1 MADQNIDNLYINVEV
16 GGNADEKLDE
26 IYKNLENIED
36 GVNDV
41 EKAFESFANVSK
53 IDVLRKK
60 ISNVNKGLNEAA
72 SKNKGLEDKGVL
84 NDLTKR
90 FSLND
95 KLAKEEAKVAQVTA
109 ETEAEWAA
117 VLEKVSTEEGR
128 LALKIEQ
135 VTKAT
140 LEQRAQGKLTDEQ
153 LTSRAEKVTKLTNKL
168 EELRMATKQDALQ
181 ALEWQIPD
189 MSLGDEQRANLE
201 KILATAEGG
210 SNAFDGIGESA
221 KKAAVDVEYLFSSAA
236 KTDYLEN
243 ELLKAQTALKKLA
256 DGGNGYEN
264 KDVRSLI
271 NQINKLE
278 TELNRITLDNIKKQA
293 QDLETIDLNDFATP
307 IQQSADK
314 AAVSIDYLM
323 SKQGKLDGLQ
333 NELAQAYTK
342 LLELT
347 QGGAG
352 YENKDVKALTSQIER
367 LKKQIDSLNGA
378 NQNVTKSTNNYNK
391 GLRGLLGTAKQF
403 LIFGTF
409 FTIQRQISEAFK
421 VGTQNAYQYSK
432 ALGGDFANSMDRL
445 ATSSQYLRNSIG
457 AWSSS
462 LINAFAPVLEILID
476 KLAAAGNAL
485 ARFFAALSGQKTV
498 LQAKKSMREY
508 AAATDKATKSTQKSL
523 AAFDEINNI
532 SSGSSGANVAA
543 GSQDYGSMFETV
555 ELDST
560 SDAFAKW
567 GKRIREVTE
576 DLGGFKTIALVTL
589 GVLGGFFIIKKLV
602 SLFTGFGGATKTVG
616 TGFSNFLTSVGK
628 GVEAIAILGGLAIV
642 INSVTKLI
650 DTFAESGLTLGEV
663 AGLLGISL
671 GTVAGAFIAIAAALK
686 FLQPSWQ
693 SIAGAIVIFGG
704 LILVVESVTKLLKT
718 LGDIGMSTGQIFGQM
733 GAVLMLVVGIVAA
746 LTAASM
752 ILATNPLAMLG
763 VVAVAGSLWLV
774 LNALGKALPPII
786 NSFSN
791 LAKNVAP
798 YVIQAME
805 IIRYTIADIPYFI
818 TRLGTAIE
826 NFVDSAIR
834 SITKLINFLISGIE
848 YTINTLVIDS
858 INGFLKGLNKIPGVD
873 FDLLADVKIRR
884 FKPKLFA
891 NGGYPASGEMFIARE
906 NGIPEMVGSIGGRT
920 AVANNDQI
928 VEAISIGVYN
938 AYMDAMSRSGGNKQP
953 TIVQING
960 REVFR
965 AVQDEST
972 SYRKRTGQPAF

>member
-1 MADQNIDNLYINVEV
+1 MADNGQIDNVYVNFEV
-16 GGNADEKLDE
+16 KDNGADDKISKFDEALEKL
-26 IYKNLENIED
+26 I
-36 GVNDV
+36 
-41 EKAFESFANVSK
+41 
-53 IDVLRKK
+53 
-60 ISNVNKGLNEAA
+60 
-72 SKNKGLEDKGVL
+72 
-84 NDLTKR
+84 
-90 FSLND
+90 
-95 KLAKEEAKVAQVTA
+95 
-109 ETEAEWAA
+109 
-117 VLEKVSTEEGR
+117 
-128 LALKIEQ
+128 
-135 VTKAT
+135 AT
-140 LEQRAQGKLTDEQ
+140 LERIDDKLTGFKDNFKGIESAIGNIQ
-153 LTSRAEKVTKLTNKL
+153 FPKGKL
-168 EELRMATKQDALQ
+168 EEA
-181 ALEWQIPD
+181 
-189 MSLGDEQRANLE
+189 ANYVEKSTE
-201 KILATAEGG
+201 KIKKSVKDLKVVPESNQG
-210 SNAFDGIGESA
+210 SNAFDGIE
-221 KKAAVDVEYLFSSAA
+221 
-236 KTDYLEN
+236 
-243 ELLKAQTALKKLA
+243 
-256 DGGNGYEN
+256 
-264 KDVRSLI
+264 
-271 NQINKLE
+271 
-278 TELNRITLDNIKKQA
+278 
-293 QDLETIDLNDFATP
+293 
-307 IQQSADK
+307 QSANK

-352 YENKDVKALTSQIER
+352 YENKDVKALISQIER
-367 LKKQIDSLNGA
+367 LKKQIDSLNGS
-378 NQNVTKSTNNYNK
+378 NKKVTNSTNNYNK
-391 GLRGLLGTAKQF
+391 GLKGLIGTAKRF

-432 ALGGDFANSMDRL
+432 ALGGEFANSMDRL

-462 LINAFAPVLEILID
+462 LINAFTPVLEVLMD
-476 KLAAAGNAL
+476 KLAVAGNAL
-485 ARFFAALSGQKTV
+485 ASFWEVLSGQKTV

-567 GKRIREVTE
+567 GERIREVAE

-602 SLFTGFGGATKTVG
+602 SLFTNFGSATKTVG

-628 GVEAIAILGGLAIV
+628 GAEAIAILGGLAIV
-642 INSVTKLI
+642 INSITKLI
-650 DTFAESGLTLGEV
+650 DTFSESGLKLGEV

-671 GTVAGAFIAIAAALK
+671 GIVSGAFIAIAAALK
-686 FLQPSWQ
+686 FLEPSWK
-693 SIAGAIVIFGG
+693 SIAGAVVIFGG
-704 LILVVESVTKLLKT
+704 LILAVESVTKLLKT
-718 LGDIGMSTGQIFGQM
+718 LGDVGMTTGQLFGQM

-746 LTAASM
+746 LTASAM

-774 LNALGKALPPII
+774 LDALGKALPPII

-798 YVIQAME
+798 YVIQAMK
-805 IIRYTIADIPYFI
+805 IIRDTIADIPDFI

-858 INGFLKGLNKIPGVD
+858 INGLLKGLNKIPGVD

-884 FKPKLFA
+884 FNPKLFA
-891 NGGYPASGEMFIARE
+891 NGGYPTSGEMFIARE

-928 VEAISIGVYN
+928 VEAVSVGVYN
-938 AYMDAMSRSGGNKQP
+938 AVVDAMSRSGGNKQP

-972 SYRKRTGQPAF
+972 AYSRRTGQPAF

>member
-1 MADQNIDNLYINVEV
+1 MADNGQIDDVYVNFEV
-16 GGNADEKLDE
+16 KDNGADDKISKFDEALEKL
-26 IYKNLENIED
+26 I
-36 GVNDV
+36 
-41 EKAFESFANVSK
+41 
-53 IDVLRKK
+53 
-60 ISNVNKGLNEAA
+60 
-72 SKNKGLEDKGVL
+72 
-84 NDLTKR
+84 
-90 FSLND
+90 
-95 KLAKEEAKVAQVTA
+95 
-109 ETEAEWAA
+109 
-117 VLEKVSTEEGR
+117 
-128 LALKIEQ
+128 
-135 VTKAT
+135 AT
-140 LEQRAQGKLTDEQ
+140 LERIDDKLTGFKDNFKGIE
-153 LTSRAEKVTKLTNKL
+153 TAIGSVNIPTEKL
-168 EELRMATKQDALQ
+168 EQSANEIEQATDKIDKGIKSISSGKNAN
-181 ALEWQIPD
+181 AFDDISEGAKK
-189 MSLGDEQRANLE
+189 LGDEGGKAFKKIE
-201 KILATAEGG
+201 KST
-210 SNAFDGIGESA
+210 
-221 KKAAVDVEYLFSSAA
+221 KKAHNSS
-236 KTDYLEN
+236 K
-243 ELLKAQTALKKLA
+243 
-256 DGGNGYEN
+256 
-264 KDVRSLI
+264 
-271 NQINKLE
+271 
-278 TELNRITLDNIKKQA
+278 
-293 QDLETIDLNDFATP
+293 
-307 IQQSADK
+307 
-314 AAVSIDYLM
+314 
-323 SKQGKLDGLQ
+323 
-333 NELAQAYTK
+333 
-342 LLELT
+342 
-347 QGGAG
+347 
-352 YENKDVKALTSQIER
+352 
-367 LKKQIDSLNGA
+367 
-378 NQNVTKSTNNYNK
+378 NYNK

-445 ATSSQYLRNSIG
+445 ATSSQYFRNSIG

-462 LINAFAPVLEILID
+462 LINAFAPVLEVLID
-476 KLAAAGNAL
+476 KLAVAGNAV
-485 ARFFAALSGQKTV
+485 ARFFAALSGQETV
-498 LQAKKSMREY
+498 LQAKKSFREY

-567 GKRIREVTE
+567 GERIREVTE

-628 GVEAIAILGGLAIV
+628 GVEAIAILGGLAMV
-642 INSVTKLI
+642 INSITKLI
-650 DTFAESGLTLGEV
+650 DTFSESGLSLGEV

-671 GTVAGAFIAIAAALK
+671 GIVSGAFIAIAAALK
-686 FLQPSWQ
+686 FLEPSWQ

-704 LILVVESVTKLLKT
+704 LILVVESVTKLIDTFSESGLSLGEVAGLLGTSLGIVSGAFIAIAAALKFLEPSWQSIAGAIVIFGGLILVVKSVTKLLET
-718 LGDIGMSTGQIFGQM
+718 LGNVGMTTGQLFGQM
-733 GAVLMLVVGIVAA
+733 GAVLTLVVGIIAA
-746 LTAASM
+746 LTAAAM
-752 ILATNPLAMLG
+752 ILAINPLAMLG

-798 YVIQAME
+798 YVIQAMK
-805 IIRYTIADIPYFI
+805 IIRDTIADIPDFI

-848 YTINTLVIDS
+848 YTINTLVINS
-858 INGFLKGLNKIPGVD
+858 INGLLKGLNKIPGVN
-873 FDLLADVKIRR
+873 FKLLADVKIKR

-953 TIVQING
+953 TIVEING